1 MPACHLGCSGTTY
14 YDEGAMK
21 HRGFTLLE
29 LVIVLALIGI
39 SSMIGLRFISQMA
52 HSQVSAVER
61 NQALAGARFAMER
74 LRRELS
80 QAYSPSVYISNNHAG
95 FNQCLHFVP
104 VLAAGVYTNEV
115 KSANATFFMPLS
127 LDLSLLADANMAVS
141 APSAANNDT
150 SVWQPYPAE
159 LPTNVVKLTPDLSIP
174 ADDSVSFAQL
184 FTGFTPPSPFQYE
197 SPGRRYV
204 ILLPERVSFCVTAKG
219 ELWRER
225 HTVDTSKH
233 ESSLMLTGIT
243 SDTVFGE
250 YKEISQLLT
259 LDFAVATQ
267 DGDLVLSSQLQVNYE
282 P

>member
-104 VLAAGVYTNEV
+104 VLAAGVYTGEV
-115 KSANATFFMPLS
+115 KSANASFFMPLS

-141 APSAANNDT
+141 ALSAANNDT
-150 SVWQPYPAE
+150 SVWQPYPGE
-159 LPTNVVKLTPDLSIP
+159 LPTNVVKLTPSLPTPIGE
-174 ADDSVSFAQL
+174 SVSFAQL
-184 FTGFTPPSPFQYE
+184 FTGSPFVHE
-197 SPGRRYV
+197 NPGRRYV
-204 ILLPERVSFCVTAKG
+204 MLLPERVSFCLKANG

-225 HTVDTSKH
+225 HTADTSKH

-243 SDTVFGE
+243 SDAVFVE
-250 YKEISQLLT
+250 YKKISQLLT
-259 LDFAVATQ
+259 LDVTLATQ